1 MDRGSTTAF
10 QDEVVKEANRP
21 VHLVEIHL
29 DNQSDSATDEIV
41 YINDSFKDITY
52 SGNNYIGA
60 SSLLSFS
67 DIEETVEVMVSKVT
81 ISLSGVDKVWIGK
94 VLTKEYIDRTVKIYT
109 AFLDSAYELI
119 SNPVLI
125 FEGRIDQP
133 TISEEWDSGKS
144 IVSLSV
150 TNAWVDFSR
159 NTGRHTNNEEQQ
171 IFFAGDKGFEFAS
184 EIVKDIT
191 WGKA

>member
-10 QDEVVKEANRP
+10 QQEVVKEANRP
-21 VHLVEIHL
+21 VHLVEISFANETL
-29 DNQSDSATDEIV
+29 
-41 YINDSFKDITY
+41 YMNDSFRDITY

-60 SSLLSFS
+60 YDLLSFT

-81 ISLSGVDKVWIGK
+81 IALSGVDKIWIGK
-94 VLTKEYIDRTVKIYT
+94 VLTQQYIDRPVKIYT
-109 AFLDSAYELI
+109 AFLDTSYALV

-125 FEGRIDQP
+125 FEGRIDKP
-133 TISEEWDSGKS
+133 SITEEWNSGKS
-144 IVSLSV
+144 VVSV
-150 TNAWVDFSR
+150 TATNSWVDFSR

-171 IFFAGDKGFEFAS
+171 VYFAGDLGFEFAS

-191 WGKA
+191 WGQS

>member
-133 TISEEWDSGKS
+133 TISEEWSSGKS

-150 TNAWVDFSR
+150 R